1 MMGAGMPSSLQL
13 KHFLTAAVVVAGI
26 AARAGAA
33 PTVAGLDFCA
43 DQYVL
48 AFADRQDIVAVSGD
62 ATSPN
67 SFYLRR
73 AQGLHALRGG
83 AEEVLMLRP
92 DILVRSYR
100 GSLSMDAKF
109 ERVGITSYQPPYAFN
124 FEANL
129 KNFGAVA
136 TLLGHEAEG
145 KAFMADYMARYQALK
160 QAAPIPMKT
169 VYMTPSGFTAGKGSS
184 VDDMIRLAGL
194 DPIAE
199 DLGLNGWGPL
209 PLEQLV
215 MMPPDLVV
223 GSFFEEGA
231 VHISNWSS
239 GRHTVFRDL
248 VKDVPSIM
256 VPSGMMSCG
265 GAFTVDAAEY
275 IRSEIKRRELM
286 PNRVAAAATGEKQ
299 E

>member
-1 MMGAGMPSSLQL
+1 MPSGLHL
-13 KHFLTAAVVVAGI
+13 RHLFKAAFLAAAFGAPVS
-26 AARAGAA
+26 AA

-48 AFADRQDIVAVSGD
+48 AFADRADIVALSPD

-67 SFYLRR
+67 SFYRMR
-73 AQGLHALRGG
+73 ADGLPVVRGG
-83 AEEVLMLRP
+83 AEEILMLRP
-92 DILVRSYR
+92 DVLVRSYR
-100 GSLSMDAKF
+100 GSASMDARF
-109 ERVGITSYQPPYAFN
+109 DRVGITAYMPPYALS

-129 KNFGAVA
+129 QNFASVA

-145 KAFMADYMARYQALK
+145 KAFMADYMARYRAL
-160 QAAPIPMKT
+160 QSAAPIPLKA
-169 VYMTPSGFTAGKGSS
+169 VYMTPSGYTAGRGSS
-184 VDDMIRLAGL
+184 VDDIIRLAGL
-194 DPIAE
+194 EPIAE
-199 DLGLNGWGPL
+199 DFGLNGWGVL

-215 MMPPDLVV
+215 MTPPDIVI

-231 VHISNWSS
+231 VHVSNWSS

-275 IRSEIKRRELM
+275 IRAEIKRMGLM
-286 PNRVAAAATGEKQ
+286 PQAVASAPRKAEGGR
-299 E
+299 